1 MSTTRFAS
9 VLAALATALAL
20 APVAHAQ
27 FKPFNF
33 PKPESDFQFFAPA
46 DCDLYGGG
54 PRPKT
59 GWFATFDRAYVNVSR
74 PRITYPT
81 GTHAMGDFTWGNRF
95 DVGYVD
101 DDCSGWLVTGW
112 HIDGPNEADEVR
124 QERLNRFVE
133 DASPGNAPAHPAA
146 DNNLRLTGDRDYIL
160 TNTLNVGDLTGIELN
175 KTWMWKP
182 LHHGGR
188 LQPLAGFRYIKFIDF
203 YQRQT
208 YLRYDDDGIIVPIG
222 PPADPTIGIGSLD
235 ATTEALFDTAAGV
248 SNNMVG
254 GQLGIRW
261 DQEINR
267 WNLSGDFKAMVFQ
280 NFQYF
285 NRIDTATYNLYG
297 GATPSGDSPDA
308 ITFQRSA
315 SSGHNSEFV
324 AGFEVRT
331 EAAYRVTR
339 DFSVRLGFEF
349 MDLMRGIGRGVD
361 HQYNDQNLLLYGLTM
376 GATYNR

>member
-1 MSTTRFAS
+1 
-9 VLAALATALAL
+9 
-20 APVAHAQ
+20 
-27 FKPFNF
+27 
-33 PKPESDFQFFAPA
+33 
-46 DCDLYGGG
+46 
-54 PRPKT
+54 
-59 GWFATFDRAYVNVSR
+59 
-74 PRITYPT
+74 
-81 GTHAMGDFTWGNRF
+81 
-95 DVGYVD
+95 
-101 DDCSGWLVTGW
+101 
-112 HIDGPNEADEVR
+112 
-124 QERLNRFVE
+124 
-133 DASPGNAPAHPAA
+133 
-146 DNNLRLTGDRDYIL
+146 
-160 TNTLNVGDLTGIELN
+160 VGDLTGIELN